1 MGTRTTP
8 STADL
13 PDRRAVSAAAVG
25 GSRFP
30 WLDSLWF
37 DLALAFVAGLLYALI
52 VMGPGPLNPRNVDW
66 VTFDP
71 AYHYIGWELLR
82 QDPHVHWP
90 LTYTDRLGY
99 PKGESVALLDLNP
112 LAAVML
118 KPLSPVLPEPLQYF
132 GMEVVLACALQFFFA
147 FRIFRLV
154 PGMDVLGIAL
164 CSVFFLLA
172 PPLNY
177 RFMGHYSLSNH
188 WLLLAALLVFLQVQ
202 AEPGDSSQT
211 GEAPSR
217 RVAIRRF
224 VIAGTV
230 LTAISV
236 GVNPYLAFQ
245 VLAVLTA
252 GVVSLLWQR
261 RLSLPRAA
269 GVMVLFCAAGFAVAY
284 SLGLVIEGGRG
295 YKSGGYRVFSMN
307 LLSLVDPRG
316 WASILLPRISS
327 ATSGQYEGYNYL
339 GVGVLALALIVVV
352 AAVVQRR
359 KLPVLDRRWLI
370 PLLLCCGAL
379 TLLALSTKVTL
390 ASRTLVDLDP
400 GERLSPYLAS
410 LRASGRLF
418 WAAYYVILV
427 AVLAAPFLLLKRL
440 WANLLVGCALLLQIA
455 DLLPPIA
462 DTQSLRHWVHTTIS
476 EAHPSPLRSPIWST
490 LGATHQ
496 NLIVLPAWQCNE
508 SAAPLGTESYR
519 IFGFLAV
526 SQKMRTNSYQ
536 SARYTEAARDWHC
549 HQAIDA
555 LSEQPLSPDSAY
567 VVTPELAARIAAGPT
582 GPGKCHD
589 LDRVILCSTKTDF
602 GLSPVLMT
610 PEEKLENAIANPGF
624 EEGGLAPWSPVWEVG
639 ADVSSAR
646 AHSGSHSLAESE
658 PGSVYQDLTGLEP
671 GATYVASAWVSGSP
685 DATAQA
691 QLTIYDP
698 SDNGST
704 ASPFAS
710 VGPEWRNLSRSFTA
724 GRDGT
729 IRLHLLRGPGSGI
742 IYWDDVHISREK

>member
-8 STADL
+8 PAANLLDKH
-13 PDRRAVSAAAVG
+13 AVSAAPVKAG
-25 GSRFP
+25 PRSS
-30 WLDSLWF
+30 WLGSLWF

-52 VMGPGPLNPRNVDW
+52 VVGPGPLNPRNVDW
-66 VTFDP
+66 VTVDP

-82 QDPHVHWP
+82 QDPHFHWP

-99 PKGESVALLDLNP
+99 PEGESVALLDLNP
-112 LAAVML
+112 FAAVVL
-118 KPLSPVLPEPLQYF
+118 KPLSPLLPEPFQYF
-132 GMEVVLACALQFFFA
+132 GIEVILACALQFFFA
-147 FRIFRLV
+147 LRIFRLIMATDTV
-154 PGMDVLGIAL
+154 GIAL

-202 AEPGDSSQT
+202 T
-211 GEAPSR
+211 GIGYPTQPKEGWVGHPAASDGPT
-217 RVAIRRF
+217 IRRF
-224 VIAGTV
+224 ALAGIV

-236 GVNPYLAFQ
+236 GINPYLAFQ

-252 GVVSLLWQR
+252 AVISLLWQR
-261 RLSLPRAA
+261 RLTLLRAA
-269 GVMVLFCAAGFAVAY
+269 GTMIVFCAAGFFVAY

-307 LLSLVDPRG
+307 LLSLGDPRG
-316 WASILLPRISS
+316 WSSILLPRISS

-339 GVGVLALALIVVV
+339 GVGVLLLALIVVV
-352 AAVVQRR
+352 VAVLQRP
-359 KLPVLDRRWLI
+359 KLPALNRRWVI
-370 PLLLCCGAL
+370 PLLLCCLAL
-379 TLLALSTKVTL
+379 TLLAVSTKVTL
-390 ASRTLVDLDP
+390 ASRTVVDLDP
-400 GERLSPYLAS
+400 GEKLSPYLAS

-418 WAAYYVILV
+418 WTPYYVILV
-427 AVLAAPFLLLKRL
+427 AVLAAPFLFFKRL

-455 DLLPPIA
+455 D
-462 DTQSLRHWVHTTIS
+462 TQSLRHWVHTTIS
-476 EAHPSPLRSPIWST
+476 EQHPSPLKSPIWST
-490 LGATHQ
+490 LGSMHQ
-496 NLIVLPAWQCNE
+496 NLIVLPAWQCNGP
-508 SAAPLGTESYR
+508 AAPLGPDSYR

-526 SQKMRTNSYQ
+526 RQKMRTNSYQ
-536 SARYTEAARDWHC
+536 SARYTEVARDWHC

-589 LDRVILCSTKTDF
+589 LDRVILCSTRTDF
-602 GLSPVLMT
+602 GLSPELMT
-610 PEEKLENAIANPGF
+610 AEARLENAIANPGF
-624 EEGGLAPWSPVWEVG
+624 EDGDLSPWSPVWEVG
-639 ADVSSAR
+639 AAVSSTR
-646 AHSGSHSLAESE
+646 AHSGSHSLAESGL
-658 PGSVYQDLTGLEP
+658 GSVYQDVTGLEP
-671 GATYVASAWVSGSP
+671 GAIYYASAWVSGST

-704 ASPFAS
+704 SSPFVS
-710 VGPEWRNLSRSFTA
+710 VGPHWRNLYRPFTA

-729 IRLHLLRGPGSGI
+729 IRLHLLRGPGSGT

>member
-8 STADL
+8 PAAEL
-13 PDRRAVSAAAVG
+13 PDKPAVSAAQVNRRSQYA
-25 GSRFP
+25 

-37 DLALAFVAGLLYALI
+37 DIGLAFVAGLLYALV

-66 VTFDP
+66 VTVDP

-99 PKGESVALLDLNP
+99 PQGESVALLDLNP

-118 KPLSPVLPEPLQYF
+118 KPLSPLLPEPFQYF
-132 GMEVVLACALQFFFA
+132 GIEVVLACALQFFFA
-147 FRIFRLV
+147 FRIFRLIL
-154 PGMDVLGIAL
+154 GTDVLGIAL

-177 RFMGHYSLSNH
+177 RFMGHYSLTNH
-188 WLLLAALLVFLQVQ
+188 WLLLAALLVFLHVRTELGYPTQ
-202 AEPGDSSQT
+202 AKEAWVGQPG
-211 GEAPSR
+211 
-217 RVAIRRF
+217 ILRF
-224 VIAGTV
+224 VLAGIA

-252 GVVSLLWQR
+252 GVVSLVWQR
-261 RLSLPRAA
+261 RLTLLKAA
-269 GVMVLFCAAGFAVAY
+269 AVMMLLCATGFAVAY
-284 SLGLVIEGGRG
+284 SLGLVLEGGRG

-307 LLSLVDPRG
+307 LLSPGDPR
-316 WASILLPRISS
+316 WWSSILLPRISS

-339 GVGVLALALIVVV
+339 GVGVLALALILVVV
-352 AAVVQRR
+352 AVLQRR
-359 KLPVLDRRWLI
+359 KLPALNRQWLI
-370 PLLLCCGAL
+370 PLLLCCLAL
-379 TLLALSTKVTL
+379 TFLALSTKITL
-390 ASRTLVDLDP
+390 ASRTVVDLDP
-400 GERLSPYLAS
+400 SEKLSPYLAS

-418 WAAYYVILV
+418 WTPYYVILV
-427 AVLAAPFLLLKRL
+427 AVLAAPFCFFKRL

-455 DLLPPIA
+455 D
-462 DTQSLRHWVHTTIS
+462 TQSLRHWVHTTIS
-476 EAHPSPLRSPIWST
+476 EQHPSPLKSPIWST
-490 LGATHQ
+490 LGSMHQ
-496 NLIVLPAWQCNE
+496 NLIVLPAWQCDG
-508 SAAPLGTESYR
+508 SAAPLGPESYR

-526 SQKMRTNSYQ
+526 RQKMRTNSYQ
-536 SARYTEAARDWHC
+536 SARYTEVARDWHC

-589 LDRVILCSTKTDF
+589 LDRVILCSTKTNF
-602 GLSPVLMT
+602 GLSPVLMK
-610 PEEKLENAIANPGF
+610 PEARLENAVANAGF
-624 EEGGLAPWSPVWEVG
+624 EDGDLSPWSPVWEVG
-639 ADVSSAR
+639 ASVSSTR
-646 AHSGSHSLAESE
+646 AHGGSHSLAESGL
-658 PGSVYQDLTGLEP
+658 GSVYQDVTGLEP
-671 GATYVASAWVSGSP
+671 GATYTASVWVSGSP
-685 DATAQA
+685 GATAQA

-704 ASPFAS
+704 ASPFVS
-710 VGPEWRNLSRSFTA
+710 VGADWRNLSRSFTA

-729 IRLHLLRGPGSGI
+729 VRLHLLRGPGSGT
-742 IYWDDVHISREK
+742 IYWDDVHISRE